1 MNFLSMTYFS
11 TAAREQSFTKAAA
24 QLHITQQTLSA
35 HIASLEKEL
44 GCRLFL
50 RRIPL
55 ELTYAGEVFLTYAL
69 DFQKKYRA
77 MLHEFN
83 DISCN
88 QKGILR
94 IGIAYTRGR
103 AIMPKLISAYQSEH
117 PLVEIQLLESTNE
130 MLQQSLL
137 KGEIDLAVAC
147 LPDRMPGAVRMDF
160 YEEEVILLISEAL
173 LDSLYGPEK
182 EERMRIV
189 TETGRL
195 TPLSDCPF
203 LFNSHEDIAGM
214 ISRQLITQAD
224 FIPHIRAQSSNIETL
239 LALCADRLGACFCP
253 DTLAFATLTKEQ
265 KETLRILHLGGCARY
280 MIHFGWM
287 QQSYQWS
294 AIEDFTKM
302 AVNLLPTSNPLS

>member
-24 QLHITQQTLSA
+24 ELHITQQTLSA

-50 RRIPL
+50 RHIPL

-77 MLHEFN
+77 MLQEFN

-88 QKGILR
+88 QKGVLR

-103 AIMPKLISAYQSEH
+103 AIMPQLISAYQKEH
-117 PLVEIQLLESTNE
+117 PMMEIQLLESTNE
-130 MLQQSLL
+130 LLQQSLI

-147 LPDRMPGAVRMDF
+147 LPDHLPGVVRMDF
-160 YEEEVILLISEAL
+160 YEEEIILLISEPL

-182 EERMRIV
+182 EERLKIV
-189 TETGRL
+189 EETGRL
-195 TPLSDCPF
+195 TPLADCPF
-203 LFNSHEDIAGM
+203 LFNSHEDIAGR
-214 ISRQLITQAD
+214 ISRQLIAQAD
-224 FIPHIRAQSSNIETL
+224 FIPRIRAQSSNIETL
-239 LALCADRLGACFCP
+239 LALCADRLGACFSP
-253 DTLAFATLTKEQ
+253 DTLAFATLTTEQ
-265 KETLRILHLGGCARY
+265 KETLRIIHLGGAARY
-280 MIHFGWM
+280 KIHLGWL
-287 QQSYQWS
+287 QQSYHWS
-294 AIEDFTKM
+294 AIRDFTRT
-302 AVNLLPTSNPLS
+302 ALEHR